1 MKSINWHN
9 LWMLL
14 NSKMYNIGFDTIVF
28 NFQKGK
34 SSQNGENKFFKCLK
48 QIKKY
53 ENAHTWRLD
62 L

>member
-1 MKSINWHN
+1 
-9 LWMLL
+9 MLL

-34 SSQNGENKFFKCLK
+34 SLQNGENKFFKCLK